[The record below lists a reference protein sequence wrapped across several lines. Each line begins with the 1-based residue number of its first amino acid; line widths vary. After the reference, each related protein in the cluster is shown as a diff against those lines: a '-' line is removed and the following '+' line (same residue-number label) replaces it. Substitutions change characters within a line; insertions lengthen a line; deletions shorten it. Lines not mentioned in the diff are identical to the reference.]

1 MISSCGAPN
10 RQAYGIQWMKDNVT
24 FAKHPNYEGG
34 RSSDPMNKYLKG
46 FNANPTKPEG
56 EAGCVMVELHP
67 WKKHIDKDFRN
78 FGVDYWDR
86 SWSWEELDSPITTS
100 NGIGLDS
107 STHEYLVENR
117 CSHENVKC
125 PPERSSTYITR
136 RKAED
141 PKKSDYWGE
150 FIYIGPWKFVP
161 KIGKEIRLVATQGKI
176 YGGIRS
182 FFESKTPENS
192 LIPEMPEIK
201 LARSPEMNLDYCKVL
216 WAKTYGYNAVA
227 DLKRNPWWPWFSRN
241 FYRGTGKIIDATE

>member
-1 MISSCGAPN
+1 MRILTKVILSLFLITTVSCV
-10 RQAYGIQWMKDNVT
+10 GINSREHNEQWMRDNLELIT
-24 FAKHPNYEGG
+24 HPDYEG
-34 RSSDPMNKYLKG
+34 RSSLVLGSEYLKG
-46 FNANPTKPEG
+46 FNKNPSRPKG
-56 EAGCVMVELHP
+56 MAGCYLSKLDP
-67 WKKHIDKDFRN
+67 WKFNKYGSDGWSRHQ
-78 FGVDYWDR
+78 
-86 SWSWEELDSPITTS
+86 SWKRANSGLTNEVEV
-100 NGIGLDS
+100 GLDDGKEDS
-107 STHEYLVENR
+107 SA
-117 CSHENVKC
+117 
-125 PPERSSTYITR
+125 YITK

>member
-46 FNANPTKPEG
+46 FNANPKKPEG
-56 EAGCVMVELHP
+56 EVGCALVDTST
-67 WKKHIDKDFRN
+67 WR
-78 FGVDYWDR
+78 FGNYGRRYWSR
-86 SWSWEELDSPITTS
+86 HQSWEELGSPMTTEES
-100 NGIGLDS
+100 ILLDS
-107 STHEYLVENR
+107 GKED
-117 CSHENVKC
+117 
-125 PPERSSTYITR
+125 SSVYITR